1 MAEVNELYRLLL
13 QHKAEIDSSLASI
26 ESSTEAPSISAQ
38 QRLSWLI
45 NEFSNTLDALKD
57 RIRKLDPRSKTVWD
71 TRVTRFSEDLK
82 VVRITCDRRLGLL
95 FKSQREKEDREFLFG
110 NGDNPVTGSA
120 QANLLTESRA
130 LHSSHNM
137 MDTIT
142 EQSKHILDRIVG
154 QNITLKSARGKM
166 YDLINKA
173 GIGQSLAGSI
183 HSRERADAIILY
195 SCMALTILVF
205 FIIWWFI
212 K

>member
-13 QHKAEIDSSLASI
+13 QHKTEIDSSLALI
-26 ESSTEAPSISAQ
+26 ESNNEAPSISIQ

-45 NEFSNTLDALKD
+45 NEFSNTLDILKE
-57 RIRKLDPRSKTVWD
+57 RIRKLDPRSKGVWE
-71 TRVTRFSEDLK
+71 TRVARFTEDLK
-82 VVRITCDRRLGLL
+82 VIRITCDRRLGLL

-110 NGDNPVTGSA
+110 ADSTKTGDS
-120 QANLLTESRA
+120 QAHLLTEARS
-130 LHSSHNM
+130 LNSSHTM

-154 QNITLKSARGKM
+154 QNVTLKSARGKM

-195 SCMALTILVF
+195 SCMSLTVVVF